1 MHGIV
6 TSEIKASCKY
16 LKKDHHYISTGSAV
30 YALQGYLNEVRPFR
44 INPKGVSPL
53 STALV
58 TFTTQ
63 ARRPQYKLTD
73 GLQGFRPKKVV
84 GAHPFC
90 GIEPVSP
97 GITD

>member
-1 MHGIV
+1 M
-6 TSEIKASCKY
+6 TSEIRASCKY
-16 LKKDHHYISTGSAV
+16 LKKDHH
-30 YALQGYLNEVRPFR
+30 LNKVQPFG
-44 INPKGVSPL
+44 INPKGVGPL

-84 GAHPFC
+84 GVALNQFYPQASQINEHFIAFSSLEEIHLHY
-90 GIEPVSP
+90 GR
-97 GITD
+97 